1 MNKSLTQEK
10 RTAKGGTMYRRLVP
24 LLYLLLI
31 IAITVGIFYFYRN
44 YPDRIDQIKTYGY
57 LGVFIISLTLNATV
71 VLPAGNI
78 LILSALG
85 AILPSATIV
94 GLVGGAGA
102 AIGETTGY
110 MAGRSGRE
118 IIGRNRLYN
127 KVEGWM
133 KRWGTLTI
141 FLLSVVPLIFDLAGL
156 AAGALRFPFWKFL
169 LFCWLGRTILY
180 IGIAWAGALGWDA
193 VLPHLG

>member
-1 MNKSLTQEK
+1 
-10 RTAKGGTMYRRLVP
+10 
-24 LLYLLLI
+24 
-31 IAITVGIFYFYRN
+31 
-44 YPDRIDQIKTYGY
+44 
-57 LGVFIISLTLNATV
+57 
-71 VLPAGNI
+71 
-78 LILSALG
+78 
-85 AILPSATIV
+85 
-94 GLVGGAGA
+94 
-102 AIGETTGY
+102 

-133 KRWGTLTI
+133 KKWGALTI
-141 FLLSVVPLIFDLAGL
+141 FSLSVVPLIFDLAGM

-180 IGIAWAGALGWDA
+180 IGVAWAGALGWDA